1 MLSYYVI
8 YYEKFRTVMQRTEK
22 VDLITDQI
30 WWDMAIDYP
39 RCFALKSA
47 APFGVKQINMIQG
60 TGNYTH
66 YTTKMEWQTEVLN
79 VI

>member
-47 APFGVKQINMIQG
+47 APSGVKQINMIH
-60 TGNYTH
+60 TH